1 MLLLRKRLRGH
12 SLRLKERRKGMRRAI
27 LLLAVTAATLL
38 VASGVAFAVTKLG
51 GPGDNTIY
59 GINNPDKIDGRSGD
73 DTIYGLGGDD
83 RCTLDGY
90 LIGGQGNDTIYGGA
104 GDDIFGGGNS
114 VVECGGEQQPDERG
128 RDVLY
133 GRKGQRLREGRR
145 GGRPYPWQPRP

>member
-1 MLLLRKRLRGH
+1 MRK
-12 SLRLKERRKGMRRAI
+12 SVVV
-27 LLLAVTAATLL
+27 LASMAATLL
-38 VASGVAFAVTKLG
+38 LASGVALAVTKVG
-51 GPGDNTIY
+51 GPGDNVLY
-59 GINNPDKIDGRSGD
+59 GTNSPDKIDGRAGD

-133 GRKGQRLREGRR
+133 GGKGQRLREGRR